1 MSFGEQIISALPEM
15 RAAAE
20 SLMVDTLRIERVSA
34 VGVEDGQG
42 GITYPTFIVYE
53 GKGKIQTYE
62 PYEQTPVVGGATF
75 VKQRYSA
82 HIPWDAGEFE
92 PGDVVQLVASRF
104 PVSAAGRKYRV
115 AGVHEKTLQTAQRLL
130 VDELVKGPS
139 HG

>member
-15 RAAAE
+15 RRVAE
-20 SLMVDTLRIERVSA
+20 SLMVDTLRIERVSKE
-34 VGVEDGQG
+34 GIEDGLG
-42 GITYPTFIVYE
+42 GITYPTVVVYE

-62 PYEQTPVVGGATF
+62 PYEQAPTVGGASF

-92 PGDVVQLVASRF
+92 PGDVVKLVASRF
-104 PVSAAGRKYRV
+104 PVSAVGRKYRV

-130 VDELVKGPS
+130 VDELVKGPTN
-139 HG
+139 G